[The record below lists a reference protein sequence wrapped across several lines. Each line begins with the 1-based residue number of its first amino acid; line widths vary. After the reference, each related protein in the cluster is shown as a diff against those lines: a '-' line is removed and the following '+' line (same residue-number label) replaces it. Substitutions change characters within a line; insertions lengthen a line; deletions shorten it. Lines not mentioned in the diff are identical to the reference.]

1 MLDLRRRQFLTLLG
15 GAAASWPFA
24 ARAQQPAMPV
34 IGFLNGASREEW
46 TPFPAAFRQGL
57 NEAGYFEG
65 QNVTIEYRWAESQYD
80 RLPALAADL
89 VRRSVTVIAATTTP
103 AVLAAKAA
111 TSTIPIVFYL
121 GVDSVELGLVT
132 SFNRPGGNM
141 TGVWGIQAELIS
153 KRIDVLHELMPKA
166 AVVALLVNPTNRYT
180 ETETRLL
187 QDAARSL
194 GLQLHVLRASTVS
207 DIDAVFGMLAEL
219 RVGALLVSADLFFLS
234 RREQLVTLAAQHALP
249 AIYAWREYAVAGGLM
264 SYGPNLFDG
273 YRLVGVYIGK
283 ILKGAKPADLPV
295 EQATKVE
302 FLINLKAAKTLGLTF
317 PITLSGR
324 ADEVIE

>member
-1 MLDLRRRQFLTLLG
+1 MIRIKQPLPDDCAAAYWQDDEIREFITLLG
-15 GAAASWPFA
+15 GAAAAWPRA
-24 ARAQQPAMPV
+24 ARAQQLGKLPT
-34 IGFLNGASREEW
+34 IGFLGSSSASGWSPW
-46 TPFPAAFRQGL
+46 TAALVQRLQQLGWV
-57 NEAGYFEG
+57 EG
-65 QNVTIEYRWAESQYD
+65 RTVAIEYRWAEGRLD
-80 RLPALAADL
+80 RLPPLAADL
-89 VRRSVTVIAATTTP
+89 VRRQVAVIAATGGNNS
-103 AVLAAKAA
+103 A
-111 TSTIPIVFYL
+111 
-121 GVDSVELGLVT
+121 LVA
-132 SFNRPGGNM
+132 SLSRPGGNM
-141 TGVWGIQAELIS
+141 TGVWGIQAELIP
-153 KRIDVLHELMPKA
+153 KRIDVLHELVPKA

-207 DIDAVFGMLAEL
+207 DIDAAFGTLAEL
-219 RVGALLVSADLFFLS
+219 QVDALLVSADLFFLS
-234 RREQLVTLAAQHALP
+234 RREQLVALAAQHALP
-249 AIYAWREYAVAGGLM
+249 AIYAWREYALAGGLM

-295 EQATKVE
+295 EQSTKVE